1 MYKKVFLIL
10 CAVILLG
17 VLASCG
23 QDDYDDGYNNEP
35 PDPTY
40 RYGTITLDN
49 KTSSSI
55 TEIYLKPSTES
66 DWGESKLISET
77 GLMPERNWWIDVRI
91 PVDSNSIYVDL
102 RVATAEYDAA
112 LYNIRVDEGEKVQL
126 YATIQLNEPAPL
138 KIMYY
143 P

>member
-10 CAVILLG
+10 CSVILLG
-17 VLASCG
+17 VLLSCAT
-23 QDDYDDGYNNEP
+23 DDYDDGYNNEP

-55 TEIYLKPSTES
+55 TKIYLKPSTES
-66 DWGESKLISET
+66 DWGSMKLIQDLKPGE
-77 GLMPERNWWIDVRI
+77 PWWIDVRI
-91 PVDSNSIYVDL
+91 PVNSYSIFVDL
-102 RVATAEYDAA
+102 KIATAEYDAA